1 MCVIKKKKI
10 CYMSYMFITKNMLYV
25 IYYMFINVYYCTV
38 CLFPQKSEMIP
49 RSRSVQV
56 LAQLY
61 RTEQDGKAVSKRK
74 ELKISYVFI
83 PVYTQ

>member
-1 MCVIKKKKI
+1 MCLL
-10 CYMSYMFITKNMLYV
+10 MFMPSNIGDDPSL
-25 IYYMFINVYYCTV
+25 
-38 CLFPQKSEMIP
+38 QSA
-49 RSRSVQV
+49 QV

-83 PVYTQ
+83 PVDTQ